1 MASRTHSAAPALS
14 STLLATLVAACLV
27 SLLSYGVRASFGLFT
42 GPLSQELG
50 LGREVY
56 SAAIAIQNLCWGI
69 AQPFAGYLTDRFGAR
84 RVLMIGGVLYAAGIA
99 WLAVATTPLEIT
111 LSAGVLVGL
120 GLGGASFTTAVAAL
134 GRAMPESHRGWALGI
149 GTAAGSLG
157 QFVVVPVTQAAMNAG
172 GWPGAAWMLAV
183 AAGSIVGIA
192 WFVRGDRPPASGGAD
207 VRTAEL
213 LGAAFRHPSY
223 VLLVTG
229 FFVCGFQLSFVT
241 THLAP
246 YLADKGLSPTTA
258 SWALAFVGLAN
269 VVGSYYAGVLGGR
282 TSKKN
287 LLAALYLGR
296 ALLFAVFLAMPLSL
310 ASVLAFGAGMGLLWL
325 STVPLTSGLV
335 MTFFGTRYVATL
347 FGLAFFSHQVGSFFG
362 VYLGGVLYE
371 RTGSYDIVWHACV
384 GLSVIA
390 AVLNLPILERPAER
404 FRRLAAT

>member
-1 MASRTHSAAPALS
+1 MTFRTRSTAPALPPV
-14 STLLATLVAACLV
+14 LLATLVAACLV

-42 GPLSQELG
+42 GPLSQDLG
-50 LGREVY
+50 FGREVY

-69 AQPFAGYLTDRFGAR
+69 AQPFAGYFTDRFGAR
-84 RVLMIGGVLYAAGIA
+84 RVLMAGAVLYAAGIA
-99 WLAVATTPLEIT
+99 WLAVASTALEIT
-111 LSAGVLVGL
+111 LGAGVLAGL

-172 GWPGAAWMLAV
+172 GWHGAAWMLAIL
-183 AAGSIVGIA
+183 AGSLFGIA
-192 WFVRGDRPPASGGAD
+192 WFVRGDRPAAGGGGD
-207 VRTAEL
+207 VRTTEL
-213 LGAAFRHPSY
+213 LGVAFQHPSY

-246 YLADKGLSPTTA
+246 YLADQGLSPTAA

-269 VVGSYYAGVLGGR
+269 VVGSYYAGVLGAR
-282 TSKKN
+282 VSKKN
-287 LLAALYLGR
+287 LLAGLYLGR
-296 ALLFAVFLAMPLSL
+296 ALLFALFIALPPSL
-310 ASVLAFGAGMGLLWL
+310 PSVLAFGAGIGLLWL

-335 MTFFGTRYVATL
+335 MTFFGTRHVATL

-371 RTGSYDIVWHACV
+371 RTGSYDIVWYACI
-384 GLSVIA
+384 GLSVFA

-404 FRRLAAT
+404 FRRFALP